1 MLVLI
6 LFINVHP
13 PHVQHNK
20 LVNSAT
26 LLTSSLWCRKIL
38 LLMTKKHGR
47 VSSWGSGESR
57 CDQYFQSLSQC
68 QGAGVREDGC
78 VECGVNSTWGDTGQ
92 RVNTEAGSS
101 YYYRDFVGERYVK
114 YRVFQFGRLSFFIIP
129 KSKSPYVYVVCG
141 ENFDTFWTYKSEK

>member
-26 LLTSSLWCRKIL
+26 LLTSSLWCRTIL

-47 VSSWGSGESR
+47 VSSWGSGEYR
-57 CDQYFQSLSQC
+57 CDQYFQSLSKC
-68 QGAGVREDGC
+68 QGVGVREDGC

-101 YYYRDFVGERYVK
+101 YYFRDFVGRSWEILDI
-114 YRVFQFGRLSFFIIP
+114 QGLSFFIIP
-129 KSKSPYVYVVCG
+129 KSDSPYVVCG